1 MADRGPPDAPGF
13 APLLREL
20 RHRAGLTQ
28 EELAAAAGLSPRALG
43 NLERGRSTPHRG
55 TASRL
60 AQALHLSDQ
69 DAEELLRA
77 ARLRTASAY
86 APAEPPVPADA
97 AAHLDDA
104 STLVLAVIGSHPSRL
119 VSVEALGMSAVVS
132 AGELRG
138 ALERLSAA
146 GLLSRHEDGE
156 IETRPEAYA
165 LARERTQALFS
176 PAEQAKL
183 RDRLVQW
190 YLATADAADR
200 VIAPL
205 RFRSGAAQA
214 DAGQVRRVFS
224 DRTEAVAWCERHQEA
239 LAALAQLAYRS
250 ADPSPSWQIP
260 WALGGY
266 LDLRRPPALYLRMH
280 EIGLA
285 SAREH
290 GDLRGQAAMLI
301 GLGLAHYYPRRFD
314 DAADCFREARELWR
328 TLGEPAGEAGAVNCL
343 ANVHLETR
351 RLDLATAYYRESLTL
366 YRAAS
371 DRRGEAVVLTNLAET
386 YCEAT
391 DYPHAAEYAREAV
404 LASREAAYPRIE
416 AMAACQLARALG
428 GTGRPDEA
436 SILFHQALLMSRGAG
451 DQHALA
457 WTLTFLGHHQRVHG
471 QAAVAAST
479 WREAIDIFD
488 ELADPHADRLR
499 AELITLI

>member
-176 PAEQAKL
+176 PPNKQNC
-183 RDRLVQW
+183 
-190 YLATADAADR
+190 ATGSCSGTSPPPMR
-200 VIAPL
+200 RIA
-205 RFRSGAAQA
+205 
-214 DAGQVRRVFS
+214 
-224 DRTEAVAWCERHQEA
+224 
-239 LAALAQLAYRS
+239 
-250 ADPSPSWQIP
+250 
-260 WALGGY
+260 
-266 LDLRRPPALYLRMH
+266 
-280 EIGLA
+280 
-285 SAREH
+285 
-290 GDLRGQAAMLI
+290 
-301 GLGLAHYYPRRFD
+301 
-314 DAADCFREARELWR
+314 
-328 TLGEPAGEAGAVNCL
+328 
-343 ANVHLETR
+343 
-351 RLDLATAYYRESLTL
+351 
-366 YRAAS
+366 
-371 DRRGEAVVLTNLAET
+371 
-386 YCEAT
+386 
-391 DYPHAAEYAREAV
+391 
-404 LASREAAYPRIE
+404 
-416 AMAACQLARALG
+416 
-428 GTGRPDEA
+428 
-436 SILFHQALLMSRGAG
+436 
-451 DQHALA
+451 
-457 WTLTFLGHHQRVHG
+457 
-471 QAAVAAST
+471 
-479 WREAIDIFD
+479 
-488 ELADPHADRLR
+488 
-499 AELITLI
+499 